1 MSAWTE
7 TLVSVVVPLLNEEEN
22 VPALLDRFDEIA
34 DVNPDYA
41 FEFVIVDDGST
52 DSTLEQL
59 RKGCLER
66 DDVVLVVLSRNFGS
80 HYAISAG
87 LAEASGDDVL
97 VLGGDLQEPVDLVG
111 RLLEKRREGCDVV
124 WAVREQRANRSRVAR
139 GLSALFTRLLTRY
152 SDLGS
157 YPEEG
162 PSRFACS
169 RDVAEIVTKLPER
182 NRNVLGLVAWVG
194 FQQCTISFQIGSRQA
209 GSSKWGTAR
218 KVKMAID
225 SFVEFSFAPIRFM
238 SYAGLVVALLGFA
251 YAVLIS
257 IRRLFYDVP
266 FAGWTTV
273 VVVILVLGGF
283 QLMVLGVLGEY
294 LWRTADESRRRPLYI
309 VRETVRFTAAG
320 EPPEGAHVDPAHKLP
335 SPPA

>member
-1 MSAWTE
+1 MSDWTKP
-7 TLVSVVVPLLNEEEN
+7 LVSVVVPLLNEEEN
-22 VPALLDRFDEIA
+22 IPALLDRFDEVVA
-34 DVNPDYA
+34 ANPDYG
-41 FEFVIVDDGST
+41 FEFVVVDDGST
-52 DSTLEQL
+52 DGTLEQL
-59 RKGCLER
+59 RKGCLDREE
-66 DDVVLVVLSRNFGS
+66 VVIVVLSRNFGS

-87 LAEASGDDVL
+87 LAEASGADVL
-97 VLGGDLQEPVDLVG
+97 VLGGDLQEPVDLVA
-111 RLLEKRREGCDVV
+111 RLLERRRAGCDVV
-124 WAVREQRANRSRVAR
+124 WAVREQRANTSRVAR
-139 GLSALFTRLLTRY
+139 WLSALFTRLLTRY

-157 YPEEG
+157 YPADG

-169 RDVAEIVTKLPER
+169 GDVADIVTKLPER

-194 FQQCTISFQIGSRQA
+194 FVQCTISFQIGSRQA
-209 GSSKWGTAR
+209 GTSKWGTAR

-251 YAVLIS
+251 YAVVLT
-257 IRRLFYDVP
+257 IRKLFFDVP
-266 FAGWTTV
+266 FVGWTTV

-309 VRETVRFTAAG
+309 VKETVRTEGDAA
-320 EPPEGAHVDPAHKLP
+320 EAGAHVDPAHKLP
-335 SPPA
+335 IQRS